1 MQTLAIKSKECPL
14 SCIKLFNVLKI
25 ILGRIYSE
33 WRYSCEC
40 KSVYMWI

>member
-14 SCIKLFNVLKI
+14 SCIKLFDVLK
-25 ILGRIYSE
+25 LLERKNSE
-33 WRYSCEC
+33 SRYSCEY